1 MQVDI
6 IVECGARRASGVT
19 APGGAVRLG
28 APAAESRAPAQWSA
42 CWRSSAVSKSFL
54 LSTASAQP
62 SGAAPPRMSAT
73 TELKFRAR
81 LQHPQTMAPAEEE
94 DAPGSALKARD
105 LGDAFANPDA
115 PRALT
120 DAGRSGMSIMSTSP
134 TAFKGREIRVSHAP
148 GCRFDDHTTTK
159 DMFPGHQPEIRC
171 ALSRRRPPR
180 RRSIDLS
187 PVWQQHTTAALLPRA
202 MIASSRTAASLSFR
216 FQKKSSSPATARS
229 THLPPSSR
237 ASFPRKA
244 SARP

>member
-1 MQVDI
+1 
-6 IVECGARRASGVT
+6 
-19 APGGAVRLG
+19 
-28 APAAESRAPAQWSA
+28 
-42 CWRSSAVSKSFL
+42 
-54 LSTASAQP
+54 
-62 SGAAPPRMSAT
+62 MSAT

-81 LQHPQTMAPAEEE
+81 LQHPQTMVPAEEE

-180 RRSIDLS
+180 RGSIDLS
-187 PVWQQHTTAALLPRA
+187 PVWQQHDGRVV
-202 MIASSRTAASLSFR
+202 
-216 FQKKSSSPATARS
+216 TARHDRVV
-229 THLPPSSR
+229 THGR
-237 ASFPRKA
+237 Q
-244 SARP
+244 

>member
-1 MQVDI
+1 M
-6 IVECGARRASGVT
+6 
-19 APGGAVRLG
+19 
-28 APAAESRAPAQWSA
+28 SA

-202 MIASSRTAASLSFR
+202 KYDRVVVTHGRQSFVSFPKKIVVSSHRPFDSPSPLLSRLLPAKGLRTSLSRTFR
-216 FQKKSSSPATARS
+216 APRNSAG
-229 THLPPSSR
+229 SR
-237 ASFPRKA
+237 RTWRRTPRT
-244 SARP
+244 RRRRRR